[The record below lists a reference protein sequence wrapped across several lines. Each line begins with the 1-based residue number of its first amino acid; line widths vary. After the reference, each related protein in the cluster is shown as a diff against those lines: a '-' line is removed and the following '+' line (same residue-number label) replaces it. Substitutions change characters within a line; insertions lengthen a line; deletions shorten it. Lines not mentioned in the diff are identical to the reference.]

1 MKFDE
6 ILEVIKGLANSQGFY
21 GRLLRSIQEIEEE
34 SPEDFDNLVKELEA
48 QNFQEPL
55 DVVLYFET

>member
-55 DVVLYFET
+55 DIVLYFET